1 MYAQTIN
8 INLVPTGVPP
18 VIHVSQY
25 ETQLNA
31 FIFRLYNGAEAFD
44 IPSNA
49 AVLMNGLKPD
59 GNVFSFAAAS
69 TSGNT
74 AVFNCEQQ
82 MVPLPG
88 RVVCELRV
96 RTSSEII
103 GSCNFLLQVEEAPLH
118 DDSVISETTIPL
130 IEQAIDIAANL
141 AEYIETTLSARDEAV
156 ASAAAAKESEDNA
169 AIYNSNVEQTYA
181 SIETAKLN
189 ANTAAETAN
198 AAATKLDNITATAN
212 TLSEGSSATA
222 SYDTTTG
229 VITFGIPRGAT
240 GASGITSDIMGLFA
254 MYVEDGGDLY
264 VYSDDSSDIGDNF
277 EYDSDTGNLEYIFTY
292 TDPDEDPETDPTHPG
307 TGGEETGGDNT
318 GGDNTEGGNTEGEGT
333 GDSTDGE

>member
-8 INLVPTGVPP
+8 INLVPSGVPP

-25 ETQLNA
+25 EAQLNA
-31 FIFRLYNGAEAFD
+31 FTFRLYNGAEAFN

-69 TSGNT
+69 TSGNI

-103 GSCNFLLQVEEAPLH
+103 GTCNFLLQVEESPLH

-156 ASAAAAKESEDNA
+156 ASAAAAKESEDHA

-181 SIETAKLN
+181 SIETAKQN
-189 ANTAAETAN
+189 ANTAAQN
-198 AAATKLDNITATAN
+198 AQNVADTVQAALQ
-212 TLSEGSSATA
+212 S
-222 SYDTTTG
+222 
-229 VITFGIPRGAT
+229 GALK
-240 GASGITSDIMGLFA
+240 GDSGISQVVNGLY
-254 MYVEDGGDLY
+254 MLYVEGDTGNLY
-264 VYSDDSSDIGDNF
+264 VLEDDSSDIGENF
-277 EYDSDTGNLEYIFTY
+277 EYDSDSGNLEYVFTY
-292 TDPDEDPETDPTHPG
+292 TDPEED
-307 TGGEETGGDNT
+307 NA
-318 GGDNTEGGNTEGEGT
+318 
-333 GDSTDGE
+333 